1 MLLQLRDLA
10 DREQIGLIL
19 KSVVDGRPL
28 GATYVGNNR
37 FLTDRSGTALTF
49 GELQLLAASADAPL
63 TFTAVVRGT
72 GARLG
77 IDRDV
82 DGIGDGDESRD
93 LSPDVP
99 GYQNPFDMVVNDAT
113 GNAGSMEPDG
123 IPDGDNDFDG
133 DGVTNKAELLAGTN
147 PVENLTSPSGM
158 EITSLVVA
166 EGSESV
172 ALSWSTTPGGVY
184 LIEYSSDLI
193 DWKDAGDGEIISDS
207 NGSDL
212 QWEDNGEPATDEAPS
227 SARRRYYRVRRV
239 R

>member
-1 MLLQLRDLA
+1 
-10 DREQIGLIL
+10 
-19 KSVVDGRPL
+19 
-28 GATYVGNNR
+28 
-37 FLTDRSGTALTF
+37 
-49 GELQLLAASADAPL
+49 
-63 TFTAVVRGT
+63 
-72 GARLG
+72 
-77 IDRDV
+77 
-82 DGIGDGDESRD
+82 
-93 LSPDVP
+93 
-99 GYQNPFDMVVNDAT
+99 MVVNDAT